1 MSRPAVEVAD
11 LLRAQGDRFYSQS
24 PWLSYQQLSVL
35 RAITRCRTAAL
46 GGHIDTC
53 PGCGY
58 DGGISYNSCRN
69 RHCPKCQAQARERW
83 LAAREKELL
92 PVPYFH
98 VVFTLPHELN
108 PLCLRN
114 ARVLYDLLFS
124 ASAAAMLEV
133 AANPKRLG
141 ARIGFISILH
151 TWGQN
156 LLLHPHIHCMVPAG
170 GFSPDYKGWIH
181 PKYAF
186 FLPVDVLSVVFRAK
200 FADGLKK
207 LYRRGKLIFAG
218 ATAELRHQKRF
229 AAFVDSLFRQEW
241 VVYAKPAFGGP
252 SQVLKYLGRYTHRV
266 AISNHRLLAFDGQ
279 QVTFRWRDY
288 AHGNK
293 QRKMTLSSNEFLR
306 RFTLHILPRGFV
318 RIRQFGF
325 LTNTRRSSLL
335 AAARLLLTP
344 DHCATSSCRPESRQL
359 FHLAMSPLQWSDAD
373 RPKSLRPP
381 TGFPMQAPRQ
391 FVDDGTF
398 TDQITCR
405 GARLRQCV
413 QRFVDHRGRHSAGFG
428 SPLISP
434 VPPYPEGLHGLSCVR
449 SGLGLQSQHSPITL
463 AAP

>member
-11 LLRAQGDRFYSQS
+11 LLRAQGERFYNQS

-58 DGGISYNSCRN
+58 EGGISYNSCRN

-108 PLCLRN
+108 TLCLRN

-156 LLLHPHIHCMVPAG
+156 LLLHPHIHCMVPGG

-181 PKYAF
+181 PKYSF
-186 FLPVDVLSVVFRAK
+186 FLPVDVLSIVFRAK
-200 FADGLKK
+200 FTDGLKK

-218 ATAELRHQKRF
+218 TTAELRHQKRF
-229 AAFVDSLFRQEW
+229 AAFVDSLFRQKW

-252 SQVLKYLGRYTHRV
+252 NQVLRYLGRYTHRV
-266 AISNHRLLAFDGQ
+266 AISNHRLLTFDGQ
-279 QVTFRWRDY
+279 DVTFRWKDY

-293 QRKMTLSSNEFLR
+293 QRKMTLSSCEFLR

-325 LTNTRRSSLL
+325 LTNTRRGALL
-335 AAARLLLTP
+335 ASARLLLAP
-344 DHCATSSCRPESRQL
+344 DSQSAESCR
-359 FHLAMSPLQWSDAD
+359 AD
-373 RPKSLRPP
+373 TSNSSTWRC
-381 TGFPMQAPRQ
+381 PRCNGQ
-391 FVDDGTF
+391 MRIGPN
-398 TDQITCR
+398 
-405 GARLRQCV
+405 L
-413 QRFVDHRGRHSAGFG
+413 SAGQLA
-428 SPLISP
+428 SRCRPLDS
-434 VPPYPEGLHGLSCVR
+434 S
-449 SGLGLQSQHSPITL
+449 
-463 AAP
+463 